1 MRRGSLNKISYF
13 LIIISA
19 FFTVLSY
26 LSDQAVIRLE
36 NEIRMKNFNYQDLDT
51 KIKNLESI
59 TITLSNIQ
67 VQSDDIILNE
77 LIQRNFWIKNLF
89 ILESKKEY
97 FDDLRKNLKVLID
110 DPFVINNIKYRAAS
124 SFWDLRDNIY
134 DERET
139 MLLVFTENI
148 FSEIDFF
155 SSDEFIKN
163 ISLENASDFIEKNQD
178 KFYKLNNLDQLVKLL
193 NAKDYKNFELV
204 NWWDLRNFRLLWIE
218 KFDKEIA
225 KIEHIDEYITK
236 VIDDNI
242 LDLDIIF
249 YEIKKM
255 NNFKNYFILLGIISQ
270 ILTLLFL
277 LLLFRSLIKEKI
289 I

>member
-89 ILESKKEY
+89 ILVV
-97 FDDLRKNLKVLID
+97 LLTAKVL
-110 DPFVINNIKYRAAS
+110 
-124 SFWDLRDNIY
+124 
-134 DERET
+134 
-139 MLLVFTENI
+139 
-148 FSEIDFF
+148 
-155 SSDEFIKN
+155 
-163 ISLENASDFIEKNQD
+163 
-178 KFYKLNNLDQLVKLL
+178 KL
-193 NAKDYKNFELV
+193 
-204 NWWDLRNFRLLWIE
+204 
-218 KFDKEIA
+218 
-225 KIEHIDEYITK
+225 
-236 VIDDNI
+236 
-242 LDLDIIF
+242 
-249 YEIKKM
+249 
-255 NNFKNYFILLGIISQ
+255 
-270 ILTLLFL
+270 
-277 LLLFRSLIKEKI
+277 
-289 I
+289 

>member
-1 MRRGSLNKISYF
+1 
-13 LIIISA
+13 
-19 FFTVLSY
+19 VLSY

-134 DERET
+134 DVRET

>member
-1 MRRGSLNKISYF
+1 MRRGSLNKISYI

-59 TITLSNIQ
+59 TITLSNII

-97 FDDLRKNLKVLID
+97 FNDLRKNLKVLID

-134 DERET
+134 EVRET
-139 MLLVFTENI
+139 MLLVFTDNI

-155 SSDEFIKN
+155 SPDEFIKN
-163 ISLENASDFIEKNQD
+163 ISLENANDFIEKNQD

-225 KIEHIDEYITK
+225 KIDHIDEYITK

-277 LLLFRSLIKEKI
+277 LLLFRNLIKEKI

>member
-134 DERET
+134 DVRET

>member
-97 FDDLRKNLKVLID
+97 FNDLRKNLKVLID

-134 DERET
+134 DVRET

>member
-110 DPFVINNIKYRAAS
+110 DPFVINNIKYRATS

-134 DERET
+134 DVRET

-163 ISLENASDFIEKNQD
+163 ISLENANDFIEKNQD

-225 KIEHIDEYITK
+225 KIQLVDEYITK

>member
-134 DERET
+134 DVRET

-163 ISLENASDFIEKNQD
+163 ISLENANDFIEKNQD

-225 KIEHIDEYITK
+225 KIQLVDEYITK